1 MIKLRKIIAVAV
13 LVGLAGVLGVRGYN
27 RVMAAGNEMN
37 QGRLFHDLSPG
48 KTVSFV
54 VRGAKDFHLVSYA
67 VLDKGAPQRT
77 TYALDVAFLAPDGQ
91 VRAKQTASLSIDGG
105 SGITTLPDGTQLAQS
120 RITRVLA
127 PEGST
132 IMQISVPDGRVLLR
146 ADRLSDSRATQ
157 EHVLE
162 RSGRPSFWFAGDE
175 LQAVLIHRW
184 LALPVP
190 DQMPSVKLPPLPPPV
205 LAAGGEDGMDLPSA
219 LHVGPNRGAVWNVVG
234 PGTLSLTFEG
244 EGRFE
249 VAHLGPE
256 GEGHAEVTD
265 GHATLH
271 LPAGPSSVTV
281 RPIDGAFATVRVDA
295 EQLRTLGRTDAVIE
309 PSLRRV
315 SSWLADGERPLRFP
329 MYGKTQVP
337 VPVRLTAR
345 ALDMAEPRPLKWRF
359 VDAQGTPLL
368 DGELALS
375 GDTDPFAAV
384 ERSGSTADL
393 GFPSRTLLMPPA
405 KTAALE
411 LSASGTL
418 VEVDALLEAGSQ
430 AEPLP
435 PFDVTL
441 PLQLRWQDVPVRG
454 PRWVMLRPL
463 ASETERH
470 HLFATILRMPRIEP
484 IAPLPEG
491 PWLALEPETH
501 RRAHITEVTKKLT
514 PTQEL
519 QTLPLKA
526 RGAKIVVE
534 DEGKNA
540 RRIVATCEV
549 DEELGG
555 TITMLIDGRKAASTS
570 VATSTVRV
578 EAGAEPGVHKVK
590 VVGAERGRCTLAARP
605 AKGAITVRRTV
616 YRIPSK
622 KGLDLKVATKGGGPL
637 RVHYALYTDS
647 KEEVK
652 DASFMV
658 TVDGGS
664 PARRVG
670 SYTALTPGQVNQVVR
685 IAGSSLP
692 SYGPQ
697 ARRSMKGVAVAAVQL
712 GDDVPAGR
720 HRIRLRALTPGRY
733 WARFWIEGKPQRP
746 EVAESFITTEAAEQ
760 TEED

>member
-1 MIKLRKIIAVAV
+1 MGQRLLTQLVAPEA
-13 LVGLAGVLGVRGYN
+13 LDAWLHALEARHGRVRGPSRFASRTLDADIVLPMVKLYE
-27 RVMAAGNEMN
+27 RDQTRCEAGWTAL
-37 QGRLFHDLSPG
+37 RDL
-48 KTVSFV
+48 
-54 VRGAKDFHLVSYA
+54 L
-67 VLDKGAPQRT
+67 
-77 TYALDVAFLAPDGQ
+77 
-91 VRAKQTASLSIDGG
+91 
-105 SGITTLPDGTQLAQS
+105 
-120 RITRVLA
+120 
-127 PEGST
+127 
-132 IMQISVPDGRVLLR
+132 LLR
-146 ADRLSDSRATQ
+146 ADRLSESRATQ

-190 DQMPSVKLPPLPPPV
+190 DQMPSVKLPPLPQPV
-205 LAAGGEDGMDLPSA
+205 LAAGGGEDGMDVPA
-219 LHVGPNRGAVWNVVG
+219 LRVGPNRGAVWNVVG

-295 EQLRTLGRTDAVIE
+295 EQLRTLGRSDAVIE

-411 LSASGTL
+411 LSASGAL

-435 PFDVTL
+435 PFDVAL
-441 PLQLRWQDVPVRG
+441 PLQLRDALRQDRARVQFGSISKFGLMEMSRQRLRPALSEGASIPCPRCGGSGHIRDTESSALQILRVIQEESLKDNTASVLCQVPVD
-454 PRWVMLRPL
+454 V
-463 ASETERH
+463 ASLLLNEKRTE
-470 HLFATILRMPRIEP
+470 I
-484 IAPLPEG
+484 
-491 PWLALEPETH
+491 
-501 RRAHITEVTKKLT
+501 
-514 PTQEL
+514 
-519 QTLPLKA
+519 
-526 RGAKIVVE
+526 AKIE
-534 DEGKNA
+534 LLSDDDLRA
-540 RRIVATCEV
+540 MV
-549 DEELGG
+549 DRSW
-555 TITMLIDGRKAASTS
+555 I
-570 VATSTVRV
+570 
-578 EAGAEPGVHKVK
+578 
-590 VVGAERGRCTLAARP
+590 LAARGLREAPVYAVP
-605 AKGAITVRRTV
+605 AKGVLARL
-616 YRIPSK
+616 PAPPKSM
-622 KGLDLKVATKGGGPL
+622 GAGPP
-637 RVHYALYTDS
+637 RVS
-647 KEEVK
+647 V
-652 DASFMV
+652 
-658 TVDGGS
+658 
-664 PARRVG
+664 
-670 SYTALTPGQVNQVVR
+670 
-685 IAGSSLP
+685 
-692 SYGPQ
+692 
-697 ARRSMKGVAVAAVQL
+697 
-712 GDDVPAGR
+712 
-720 HRIRLRALTPGRY
+720 
-733 WARFWIEGKPQRP
+733 
-746 EVAESFITTEAAEQ
+746 
-760 TEED
+760 